1 MAVLCR
7 KSTKHRS
14 NGVCACAA
22 IEQKINRSARS
33 RFDADSRDCGVCPL
47 LLSLSLYG
55 WSFIKPATASD
66 VHCCYCCCCGGGSGG
81 EKAILQLCMRHW
93 SNCNY
98 RETAHKT
105 GVNMV
110 VTNSVSYCSLPA
122 QKYAN
127 IHANTYWLIMSSLM
141 WNCITFADFMHRF
154 CPYNRWRHYVC
165 MFVIFIRCDKRT
177 SNIKDKK
184 QSQNDVEYK
193 AAKPKKL

>member
-1 MAVLCR
+1 MWPFLCR

-22 IEQKINRSARS
+22 MEQKMNRSARS
-33 RFDADSRDCGVCPL
+33 RFDTDSRDCGVCPL

-66 VHCCYCCCCGGGSGG
+66 VHCCCWCCWCGGGSG

-122 QKYAN
+122 QETCKYTCKYLL
-127 IHANTYWLIMSSLM
+127 TY
-141 WNCITFADFMHRF
+141 
-154 CPYNRWRHYVC
+154 YVQ
-165 MFVIFIRCDKRT
+165 F
-177 SNIKDKK
+177 
-184 QSQNDVEYK
+184 DVELHNICRFY
-193 AAKPKKL
+193 APFLSVQ